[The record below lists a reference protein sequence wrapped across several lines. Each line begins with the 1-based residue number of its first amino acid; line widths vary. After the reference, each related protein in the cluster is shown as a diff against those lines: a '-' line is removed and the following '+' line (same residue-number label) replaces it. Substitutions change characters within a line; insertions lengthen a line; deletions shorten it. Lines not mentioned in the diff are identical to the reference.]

1 MSRAEY
7 RSPSQH
13 RTTAA
18 LALFLAL
25 GGVLLAQGND
35 QKLADSQAAA
45 APPANVKGIPAAK
58 KEKSRALSAV
68 TPERE
73 AAAMT
78 FVHLNHPELA
88 DLLLQL
94 KENQSHEYERAVRE
108 LFRTTERMALIRERD
123 PAQYVLELTVW
134 TAQSHVQ
141 LLAAKL
147 KMGASE
153 ELRKQLREALLVQ
166 GEARLALLKH
176 DRKKTSDRL
185 AKVESEIA
193 RFEKDREQVI
203 EKQLEVLT
211 RAANEGRKAKIG
223 AKSPAKPVKKNVT
236 SP

>member
-1 MSRAEY
+1 MSH
-7 RSPSQH
+7 H

-25 GGVLLAQGND
+25 SNMLLAQGND
-35 QKLADSQAAA
+35 QKLTDSKAAA
-45 APPANVKGIPAAK
+45 APPANVKGTPAAK
-58 KEKSRALSAV
+58 KEKPRALSAV

-123 PAQYVLELTVW
+123 PAQYELELAVW

-185 AKVESEIA
+185 TKVESEIA

-203 EKQLEVLT
+203 EKQLDVLT
-211 RAANEGRKAKIG
+211 RAANEGRKAKIST
-223 AKSPAKPVKKNVT
+223 KSPAKPVKKNAN

>member
-1 MSRAEY
+1 MFRAEY
-7 RSPSQH
+7 RSSSRH
-13 RTTAA
+13 CTTAA

-35 QKLADSQAAA
+35 QKLADSKAVA
-45 APPANVKGIPAAK
+45 APPANLKGTPAGK
-58 KEKSRALSAV
+58 KEKPRALSAV

-123 PAQYVLELTVW
+123 PAQYELELAVW

-147 KMGASE
+147 KMGASD

-166 GEARLALLKH
+166 GEAKLALLKH
-176 DRKKTSDRL
+176 DQKKTRDRL
-185 AKVESEIA
+185 TKVESEIA

-211 RAANEGRKAKIG
+211 RAANEGRKAKIS
-223 AKSPAKPVKKNVT
+223 AKSSAKPVKKNAN